1 MFTHR
6 SGPRRGATPMLSLHT
21 NMAALSAHVALGR
34 AEGRTALAATRL
46 GTGLRINSA
55 MDDAAGL
62 QIATRL
68 AAQSHGMAM
77 AVNNI
82 QKSLSLLQTA
92 EGALDE
98 SGAMLIRMKDL
109 ATQAADASSSPADRT
124 ALQAEF
130 AALSHE
136 LSHIASGTTFG
147 GAKLLLGDTTVEKA
161 TVAATAAAAATSAA
175 NAAGALGTAQNTYN
189 NAVATDLAGST
200 PATRAA
206 LAAATG
212 ALAAATSFNAVSQV
226 AATDAQSY
234 AAKVAAATAVDGV
247 FSKPVRFQIGAS
259 SGESMQV
266 DLTVLLGTMHGAL
279 HAASSTYDTFGI
291 DRNTNGTDLLL
302 ASTASATIDKLQSAI
317 DAMAGVRSFLGA
329 TANRMGYVNSNL
341 IHAQFNTTVARGRLV
356 DTDFAQESA
365 DLVSNQL
372 LTQAGGAVLRQSN
385 SIASMLM
392 SLLS

>member
-1 MFTHR
+1 
-6 SGPRRGATPMLSLHT
+6 MLSLHT
-21 NMAALSAHVALGR
+21 NMASLSADLALGR

-68 AAQSHGMAM
+68 AAQGRGMAA

-109 ATQAADASSSPADRT
+109 ATQAADGSSSPADRT

-136 LSHIASGTTFG
+136 LSHISSGTTFG
-147 GAKLLLGDTTVEKA
+147 GTKLLLGDTTAERA
-161 TVAATAAAAATSAA
+161 TVAATAAAAAASAA
-175 NAAGALGTAQNTYN
+175 NAAGALATAQNTYN
-189 NAVATDLAGST
+189 SAVATDQAHST
-200 PATRAA
+200 PATQAA
-206 LAAATG
+206 LAAAAG
-212 ALAAATSFNAVSQV
+212 AVTAATSLASVTQS
-226 AATDAQSY
+226 ASTDAQSY
-234 AAKVAAATAVDGV
+234 AAAVAAATAVDGV
-247 FSKPVRFQIGAS
+247 FSKPVQFQIGAAAS
-259 SGESMQV
+259 ETMTV
-266 DLTVLLGTMHGAL
+266 DLTTQLGAMHAAL
-279 HAASSTYDTFGI
+279 HAAASTYDTFGI
-291 DRNTNGTDLLL
+291 QRNNDGTDLLL
-302 ASTASATIDKLQSAI
+302 ASTASATIDKLQDAI
-317 DAMAGVRSFLGA
+317 EAVASVRSLLGA
-329 TANRMGYVNSNL
+329 TANRMSYVNGNL
-341 IHAQFNTTVARGRLV
+341 THARFDTTVARGRIV
-356 DTDFAQESA
+356 DTDYAQESA

-372 LTQAGGAVLRQSN
+372 LMQAGGAVLRQSN

-392 SLLS
+392 SLLN

>member
-1 MFTHR
+1 
-6 SGPRRGATPMLSLHT
+6 MLSLHT
-21 NMAALSAHVALGR
+21 NIAALSAHAALGR
-34 AEGRTALAATRL
+34 AESRTALAATRL

-68 AAQSHGMAM
+68 AAQSHGMAT
-77 AVNNI
+77 AVNNL

-98 SGAMLIRMKDL
+98 SSTMLMRMKDL
-109 ATQAADASSSPADRT
+109 ATQAADASSSPADRV

-130 AALSHE
+130 AALSRE

-147 GAKLLLGDTTVEKA
+147 GTKLLLGDTTAEKA
-161 TVAATAAAAATSAA
+161 TVAATAAAAAISAA
-175 NAAGALGTAQNTYN
+175 NAAGALATAQNTYN
-189 NAVATDLAGST
+189 TAVATDLAHST
-200 PATRAA
+200 PATQAA
-206 LAAATG
+206 VTAAAG
-212 ALAAATSFNAVSQV
+212 AVAGATSLNIVSQA
-226 AATDAQSY
+226 AATDAQHY
-234 AAKVAAATAVDGV
+234 AAQVAAATAVDGV

-259 SGESMQV
+259 ASETMLV
-266 DLTVLLGTMHGAL
+266 DLTTSLGAMHAAL

-291 DRNTNGTDLLL
+291 QRNNDGADLLL

-317 DAMAGVRSFLGA
+317 DAVASTRSLLGA
-329 TANRMGYVNSNL
+329 TANRMTYVNGNL
-341 IHAQFNTTVARGRLV
+341 THAQFDTTVARGRIV

-385 SIASMLM
+385 GMATMLM
-392 SLLS
+392 SLLN

>member
-1 MFTHR
+1 
-6 SGPRRGATPMLSLHT
+6 MLSLHT
-21 NMAALSAHVALGR
+21 NIAALSAHVALGR

-68 AAQSHGMAM
+68 AAQSRGMAT

-109 ATQAADASSSPADRT
+109 ATQAADASSSPADRV

-130 AALSHE
+130 AALGRE

-147 GAKLLLGDTTVEKA
+147 GSKLLLGDTTAEKA
-161 TVAATAAAAATSAA
+161 AVAATAAAAATSAA
-175 NAAGALGTAQNTYN
+175 NAAGALATAQNTYN
-189 NAVATDLAGST
+189 TAVAADLALST
-200 PATRAA
+200 PGTQAA
-206 LAAATG
+206 VTAAA
-212 ALAAATSFNAVSQV
+212 AAVAAATSLHTANQA
-226 AATDAQSY
+226 AATDAQNY
-234 AAKVAAATAVDGV
+234 AVQVAAATAIDGV

-259 SGESMQV
+259 ASETMLV
-266 DLTVLLGTMHGAL
+266 DLTAPLGAMHSAL

-291 DRNTNGTDLLL
+291 QRSNDGTELLL

-317 DAMAGVRSFLGA
+317 DAVASTRSQLGA
-329 TANRMGYVNSNL
+329 TANRMTYVNGNL
-341 IHAQFNTTVARGRLV
+341 THARFDTTVARGRIV

-385 SIASMLM
+385 SMASMLM
-392 SLLS
+392 SLLN